1 MRHYTGH
8 LVAFVFLP
16 ECIARLR
23 RNVRFAPLAGRFR
36 EYLDRGCP
44 DHLASERCH
53 LDATLRGNMGTQKV
67 WLTKRMHFFLRT
79 T

>member
-8 LVAFVFLP
+8 PVAFAFLP
-16 ECIARLR
+16 ECVARLS
-23 RNVRFAPLAGRFR
+23 RNIRLTPLAGGFR
-36 EYLDRGCP
+36 EHLDGGCP

-53 LDATLRGNMGTQKV
+53 LNTTLRGNMGTQKV
-67 WLTKRMHFFLRT
+67 WRTKLMHFFLGT

>member
-1 MRHYTGH
+1 
-8 LVAFVFLP
+8 
-16 ECIARLR
+16 
-23 RNVRFAPLAGRFR
+23 LAGCFR

-53 LDATLRGNMGTQKV
+53 LNTTLRGNMGTQKV
-67 WLTKRMHFFLRT
+67 WRTKLMHFFLGT